1 MFREFIQYY
10 KPHKKVFIQD
20 LMAAFL
26 VAVIDLVY
34 PVVTRNMLNVYIP
47 NQMLNALLTSTAVL
61 LILYLVK
68 MGMNYFMQYYGHLVG
83 VGMQAD
89 MRRDV
94 FQHLQK
100 LPYSFFDEHKTGSI
114 MSRII
119 NDLMDVSE
127 LAHHGPEDL
136 FISAIMLIGSFAYL
150 CTINVLLTVLVFAF
164 LPFLIWFSMKK
175 RIKMSKAFT
184 ETRVQVAEVNA
195 TLENSI
201 SGVRVSKAFDN
212 GAHEVEKFQDSNRK
226 FVTARSHAYK
236 AMAEFSSGTT
246 FIIDLLNVVVLV
258 LGGLFTFQGIISLG
272 DFVAYMLFISM
283 FLNPIRK
290 LISFVEQLQQGMT
303 GFKRFHELIHAEPEH
318 DSEKGTDLENVKG
331 KIQFENVS
339 FAYDQESED
348 GAVLNDINITI
359 EPGKTVA
366 LVGPS
371 GGGKTTLCHLV
382 PRFYELTGGRILLDG
397 VDVKDVSFSSLRR
410 NIGIVQQD
418 VFLFTG
424 TIKENIAYGR
434 LDATDEEIIE
444 AAKRANIHDYV
455 TTLPEGY
462 DTYIG
467 ERGVKLSGGQK
478 QRISIARV
486 FLKNPQ
492 ILILDEATSA
502 LDNAT
507 EVMIQNALE
516 ELAHGRT
523 SMIVA
528 HRLSTIKNADE
539 IIVLTREGVQE
550 RGTHE
555 ELMEKKGIYFG
566 LYQAQFK
573 NLTDAVG
580 NKVMG

>member
-47 NQMLNALLTSTAVL
+47 NQMLSSLLTSTAVL

-94 FQHLQK
+94 FRHLQK

-136 FISAIMLIGSFAYL
+136 FISVIMLVGSFAYL

-164 LPFLIWFSMKK
+164 LPFLIWFAMKK

-212 GAHEVEKFQDSNRK
+212 SVHEVEKFQDSNRK
-226 FVTARSHAYK
+226 FVKARSHAYK

-246 FIIDLLNVVVLV
+246 LDRKSVV
-258 LGGLFTFQGIISLG
+258 
-272 DFVAYMLFISM
+272 
-283 FLNPIRK
+283 
-290 LISFVEQLQQGMT
+290 
-303 GFKRFHELIHAEPEH
+303 
-318 DSEKGTDLENVKG
+318 
-331 KIQFENVS
+331 
-339 FAYDQESED
+339 
-348 GAVLNDINITI
+348 
-359 EPGKTVA
+359 
-366 LVGPS
+366 
-371 GGGKTTLCHLV
+371 
-382 PRFYELTGGRILLDG
+382 
-397 VDVKDVSFSSLRR
+397 
-410 NIGIVQQD
+410 
-418 VFLFTG
+418 
-424 TIKENIAYGR
+424 
-434 LDATDEEIIE
+434 
-444 AAKRANIHDYV
+444 
-455 TTLPEGY
+455 
-462 DTYIG
+462 
-467 ERGVKLSGGQK
+467 
-478 QRISIARV
+478 
-486 FLKNPQ
+486 
-492 ILILDEATSA
+492 
-502 LDNAT
+502 
-507 EVMIQNALE
+507 
-516 ELAHGRT
+516 
-523 SMIVA
+523 
-528 HRLSTIKNADE
+528 
-539 IIVLTREGVQE
+539 
-550 RGTHE
+550 
-555 ELMEKKGIYFG
+555 
-566 LYQAQFK
+566 
-573 NLTDAVG
+573 
-580 NKVMG
+580 